1 MTDALFLTILVDA
14 LERRDDATADVAGAY
29 LNAFMP
35 NYVIMR
41 FTGKMAD
48 ILCEVNPKFCSFVV
62 KEGKLQALYLRLN
75 KALYE
80 CVKSALL
87 WYELFTELLV
97 ALGFKLNPYNPC
109 VANAEING
117 KQCTVVWYVDDNK
130 VSHVDPSVVSNVIKN
145 QGQVWQDDSDK
156 GKDP

>member
-1 MTDALFLTILVDA
+1 M
-14 LERRDDATADVAGAY
+14 
-29 LNAFMP
+29 
-35 NYVIMR
+35 
-41 FTGKMAD
+41 
-48 ILCEVNPKFCSFVV
+48 
-62 KEGKLQALYLRLN
+62 YLRLN

-80 CVKSALL
+80 CVKLALL

-109 VANAEING
+109 VSNVKING
-117 KQCTVVWYVDDNK
+117 KQCTIVWYVDDNK